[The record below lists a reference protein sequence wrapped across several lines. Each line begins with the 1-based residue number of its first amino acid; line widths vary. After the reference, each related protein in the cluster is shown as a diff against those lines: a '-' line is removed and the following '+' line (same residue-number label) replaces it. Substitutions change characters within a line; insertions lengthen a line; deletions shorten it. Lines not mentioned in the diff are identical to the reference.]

1 VDEGVWLSILEYSN
15 FRGISVSTIRRY
27 IKSSRVKFKKEDG
40 KYLIYVSR
48 ERYDQ
53 KTITKVDKVDNKI
66 YEEEFNLL
74 KNELRILKEENE
86 DLKMLVHLY
95 EFKNKDENGD
105 MDGQPMANVQN
116 NNETRP
122 QI

>member
-1 VDEGVWLSILEYSN
+1 MNEGVWLSILEYSN

-27 IKSSRVKFKKEDG
+27 IKSSRVNFKKEG
-40 KYLIYVSR
+40 AKYLIYVSR
-48 ERYDQ
+48 ERYNQ
-53 KTITKVDKVDNKI
+53 KTITKVDDKV
-66 YEEEFNLL
+66 YEEELNLL

-105 MDGQPMANVQN
+105 MDGRPMANVQN
-116 NNETRP
+116 NNETRS